1 MFIAMRP
8 QIGLARL
15 VTSGLAALLA
25 AMLLSPSADSSSKN
39 PPAQGGPQDPALT
52 KLVEA
57 LKQQDVH
64 LDPSSGALWIPVRI
78 EVRDELLEYLLVGPA
93 GAVHESFFS
102 TAVPASVINTALLSL
117 GLHSGRNASW
127 HPRDPRPTEEEL
139 RKGISSFEVTLP
151 EGDGLELNVV
161 WRQKDELFCYRVD
174 DLLRNLLT
182 GASMQRH
189 KWVYLGSRML
199 PPDPRRKDKDSAV
212 KSSSSTSAAETF
224 AADVY
229 QNLIN
234 VAYFSEGY
242 TLLTA
247 ALPECVEQTIWLPNA
262 WLIPQR
268 GTQVALFFSR
278 GRLESIPA
286 ALAEGL
292 PQVDP
297 AARDAR
303 RIAAPGE
310 NKPAPVK
317 VGR

>member
-1 MFIAMRP
+1 MFTDMRP
-8 QIGLARL
+8 HTGLARL
-15 VTSGLAALLA
+15 VSSGLVALLA
-25 AMLLSPSADSSSKN
+25 AMLLSPSADSGPQN
-39 PPAQGGPQDPALT
+39 PPAQDPALT

-64 LDPSSGALWIPVRI
+64 LDPSSGALWIPVRV
-78 EVRDELLEYLLVGPA
+78 EVRDELLEYLLVGPG
-93 GAVHESFFS
+93 GAVHESLFS

-127 HPRDPRPTEEEL
+127 HPRDPRPTEEEM
-139 RKGISSFEVTLP
+139 RQGIAPYEVTLP
-151 EGDGLELNVV
+151 EGDGLELYVA
-161 WRQKDELFCYRVD
+161 WRQKDELFCFRVD

-199 PPDPRRKDKDSAV
+199 PPDPRKKDKESAT
-212 KSSSSTSAAETF
+212 KLSSSTLVLETF

-234 VAYFSEGY
+234 IAYFSEGY

-278 GRLESIPA
+278 GRLDGIPA
-286 ALAEGL
+286 ALAAGL

-303 RIAAPGE
+303 RSAAPGG
-310 NKPAPVK
+310 NKPPAVK
-317 VGR
+317 DGR

>member
-1 MFIAMRP
+1 MLIDMRP
-8 QIGLARL
+8 KTGLARL
-15 VTSGLAALLA
+15 VSSGLVAVLA
-25 AMLLSPSADSSSKN
+25 AVLLSPSADSKSQT
-39 PPAQGGPQDPALT
+39 PPAQIAAQDPALI

-64 LDPSSGALWIPVRI
+64 LDPNSGALWIPVRI

-93 GAVHESFFS
+93 GAVHESMFS

-117 GLHSGRNASW
+117 GLHSGTNASW
-127 HPRDPRPTEEEL
+127 HPRDPRPTEDEM
-139 RKGISSFEVTLP
+139 RQGIAPYEVTLP
-151 EGDGLELNVV
+151 EGDGLELYVA
-161 WRQKDELFCYRVD
+161 WRQKEELFCFRVD

-199 PPDPRRKDKDSAV
+199 PPDPRRKDKDSPV
-212 KSSSSTSAAETF
+212 KGASSTLALESF

-278 GRLESIPA
+278 GKLESIPP
-286 ALAEGL
+286 ALAADL

-297 AARDAR
+297 AARDTR
-303 RIAAPGE
+303 RSAVPSE
-310 NKPAPVK
+310 SKPAPAK
-317 VGR
+317 EER

>member
-1 MFIAMRP
+1 MFNDMRP
-8 QIGLARL
+8 QTGLARL
-15 VTSGLAALLA
+15 VSSGLVALLA
-25 AMLLSPSADSSSKN
+25 AMLLSPSADSR
-39 PPAQGGPQDPALT
+39 PQALPAQNGAQDPALA

-64 LDPSSGALWIPVRI
+64 LDPSAGALWIPVRI
-78 EVRDELLEYLLVGPA
+78 EVRDELLEYLLVGPG
-93 GAVHESFFS
+93 GAVHESMFS

-127 HPRDPRPTEEEL
+127 HPRDPRPTEEEM
-139 RKGISSFEVTLP
+139 RQGIAPYEVTLP
-151 EGDGLELNVV
+151 EGDGLELYVA
-161 WRQKDELFCYRVD
+161 WRQKDELFCFRVD

-199 PPDPRRKDKDSAV
+199 PPDPRRKDKDSAA
-212 KSSSSTSAAETF
+212 KSSSSTLALETF

-234 VAYFSEGY
+234 IAYFSEGY

-278 GRLESIPA
+278 GKLGSIPA

-303 RIAAPGE
+303 RSAAPGE
-310 NKPAPVK
+310 NKPVPVK
-317 VGR
+317 DGR